1 MFFTAY
7 SVAAPAPIA
16 PCVIALVIAA
26 ASTDIQCRRIP
37 NVLVAAGLVAAL
49 FVQCW
54 LRGIP
59 AGAMAWLAGAA
70 VGFGLFM
77 PFYLLR
83 GMAAGDVKL
92 LAMVGAWIG
101 PLLVFYVALATALT
115 GGVWMLALTA
125 RRRQLKRVLVNVF
138 VLVHPAFR
146 GGGIVGRGA
155 QQGSIGSVGSVPYGV
170 AIAAGTMVV
179 LLMAAA

>member
-1 MFFTAY
+1 MFIPAY
-7 SVAAPAPIA
+7 APPAPIA

-37 NVLVAAGLVAAL
+37 NVLVAAGLLGAL
-49 FVQCW
+49 LVQCW
-54 LRGIP
+54 LNGIG
-59 AGAMAWLAGAA
+59 AGAVAWLTGAA
-70 VGFGLFM
+70 VGLTLFL

-101 PLLVFYVALATALT
+101 PLLVFHAALATCVI

-125 RRRQLKRVLVNVF
+125 RRRQFKKVVRNIVS
-138 VLVHPAFR
+138 LVHPALR
-146 GGGIVGRGA
+146 GGGVA
-155 QQGSIGSVGSVPYGV
+155 SIESVGSVPYGV
-170 AIAAGTMVV
+170 AIAAGTVGV
-179 LLMAAA
+179 LLTAAA